1 MIRVRPVV
9 VGVVFAV
16 LVSLLGGCSLFE
28 DDPQTQLDKIITAIG
43 TENILAVDIHA
54 TQKTARNERGAV
66 GVTWVQDG
74 QLLLTWVD
82 ERKIVT
88 EKSGYSSFAA
98 SPTSISK
105 FSLDRI
111 LDMTKKLINDD
122 TCTSLSATSMATP
135 AGSVGT
141 WAECTGRGGG
151 QQHVVDEQSM
161 LDGGLFYVP
170 RVDPQVAADL
180 DALRQAYVTVMG
192 TSKVHRF
199 SYYFNQALLSLDG
212 PVATNALGESCVPSM
227 TALLSSSSTPFPVSC
242 DTKATVGSN
251 PFDVN
256 EFSSTSVAEVVAS
269 VENSQILDYQS
280 LVSITFFHQGED
292 LCWEVTTTS
301 IGDLSAH
308 RDQLK
313 GCITKGA

>member
-1 MIRVRPVV
+1 MCVRPVV
-9 VGVVFAV
+9 VGVVVVV
-16 LVSLLGGCSLFE
+16 LVSLLGGCSLFK
-28 DDPQTQLDKIITAIG
+28 DDPQTQLDKIIAKTGATEVVSISLIG
-43 TENILAVDIHA
+43 
-54 TQKTARNERGAV
+54 NERNVRRGTAHV
-66 GVTWVQDG
+66 VVAIVKDDIVKKIGIDG
-74 QLLLTWVD
+74 DKLTESGESFRDFATTPVSVD
-82 ERKIVT
+82 
-88 EKSGYSSFAA
+88 
-98 SPTSISK
+98 K
-105 FSLDRI
+105 FSIDF
-111 LDMTKKLINDD
+111 
-122 TCTSLSATSMATP
+122 LSQKAERLVNPEFCELVSVSSVLTP

-141 WAECTGRGGG
+141 WVECTGRGGG

-170 RVDPQVAADL
+170 RIDPQVAADL
-180 DALRQAYVTVMG
+180 DVLKQAYVTVMG

-212 PVATNALGESCVPSM
+212 PVTTNALGESCVPSM

>member
-9 VGVVFAV
+9 VGVVIAV

-28 DDPQTQLDKIITAIG
+28 DDPQTQLDKIIAKTG
-43 TENILAVDIHA
+43 NDIVGMKVVV
-54 TQKTARNERGAV
+54 KTDEQNPTV
-66 GVTWVQDG
+66 SIF
-74 QLLLTWVD
+74 WVD
-82 ERKIVT
+82 AGKVMSAWLKDGKVIV
-88 EKSGYSSFAA
+88 EDSRYPSFATTG
-98 SPTSISK
+98 PTSVDN
-105 FSLDRI
+105 FSLDSYVSI
-111 LDMTKKLINDD
+111 ANGAFNPDG
-122 TCTSLSATSMATP
+122 CYSAIVTSMVTP
-135 AGSVGT
+135 TGAIGAQV
-141 WAECTGRGGG
+141 ECLGREKK
-151 QQHVVDEQSM
+151 VIDEQSM
-161 LDGGLFYVP
+161 LDGELFYVP

-180 DALRQAYVTVMG
+180 DVLKQAYVTVMG

-212 PVATNALGESCVPSM
+212 PVATNVLGESCVPSM

-269 VENSQILDYQS
+269 VENSQVLDYQS
-280 LVSITFFHQGED
+280 LASITFFHQGED